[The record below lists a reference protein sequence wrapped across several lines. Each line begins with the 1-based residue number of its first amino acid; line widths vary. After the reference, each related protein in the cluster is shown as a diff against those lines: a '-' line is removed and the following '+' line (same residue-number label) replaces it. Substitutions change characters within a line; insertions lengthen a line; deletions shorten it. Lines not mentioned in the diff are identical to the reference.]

1 MKTREGSVMNTPRN
15 AIVVGISADGYESAL
30 DFAVAEA
37 RRTARPLHLIHVL
50 QLPAGEAYAGVYG
63 GALETANATLSDAV
77 DKAERL
83 LGPDTPVSGE
93 VIDNGWTVDNL
104 VRSTAGDQLLVLQH
118 RALSPVHRLFAGSV
132 VQGVAGRSHV
142 PVVSV
147 PEGWAPRTGTSPVVT
162 AAVQNPVEAPALL
175 RIAFE
180 EARARGA
187 RLVVLH
193 AWWLASGYDVVVV
206 DNTFRAEW
214 TDRTNL
220 EIEPVLNPLR
230 AEFPDVDVALEVRH
244 APPLEAVLDAADSSD
259 LVVLGRRHHRLPL
272 GSHLGPVARGALAH
286 ATTPVLITPELAVA
300 KEAVPEARRGDAL
313 TAVQL
318 ATSR

>member
-1 MKTREGSVMNTPRN
+1 MNTPRN
-15 AIVVGISADGYESAL
+15 AVVVGISADGYESAL
-30 DFAVAEA
+30 EFAVAEA
-37 RRTARPLHLIHVL
+37 KRTTRPLHLVHVL

-63 GALETANATLSDAV
+63 GALETANATLSAALET
-77 DKAERL
+77 AERL
-83 LGPDTPVSGE
+83 IGLEVPVSGE

-104 VRSTAGDQLLVLQH
+104 ARRTANDHLVVLQH
-118 RALSPVHRLFAGSV
+118 RALSRVHRLFTGSI

-147 PEGWAPRTGTSPVVT
+147 PEGWSARAHTPAVVT

-180 EARARGA
+180 EARSRGA
-187 RLVVLH
+187 KLVVLH

-214 TDRTNL
+214 TERTHE
-220 EIEPVLNPLR
+220 EIEPVLKPLR
-230 AEFPDVDVALEVRH
+230 AEFPEVDVTVEVRH
-244 APPLEAVLDAADSSD
+244 APPLQAVLDAAEVSD
-259 LVVLGRRHHRLPL
+259 LLVLGRRHHLLPL

-286 ATTPVLITPELAVA
+286 ATSPVMITPELAVA
-300 KEAVPEARRGDAL
+300 TDSVSEPEPKESSVGG
-313 TAVQL
+313 QL
-318 ATSR
+318 APML